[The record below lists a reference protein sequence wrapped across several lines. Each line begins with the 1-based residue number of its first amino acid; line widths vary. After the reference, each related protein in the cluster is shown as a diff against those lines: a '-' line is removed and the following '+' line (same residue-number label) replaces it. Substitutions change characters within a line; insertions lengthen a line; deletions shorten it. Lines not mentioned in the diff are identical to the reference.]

1 MQFGRMVRPDRINV
15 KTMKA
20 MGKILLIVDPQV
32 DFVNGS
38 LPVTG
43 AAEAMDALAAYVKE
57 HGNEYVARLVT
68 ADWHPYHHCSFADEG
83 GLWPRHCVQHS
94 AGAAIWQT
102 LLVALNELQ
111 GGFTLLYKGNN
122 IAKEEYSIM
131 QNEESASV
139 ICRLV
144 EALKIEQLDVC
155 GLAGNICALDTA
167 KDLKK
172 MLGNTKLNI
181 LENYSPSLD
190 DGSMLKDFI
199 KTLD

>member
-1 MQFGRMVRPDRINV
+1 MVRLGRINV
-15 KTMKA
+15 KTMKT

-155 GLAGNICALDTA
+155 GLAGNICVLDTA

-172 MLGNTKLNI
+172 MLGDTKLNI

>member
-1 MQFGRMVRPDRINV
+1 
-15 KTMKA
+15 
-20 MGKILLIVDPQV
+20 
-32 DFVNGS
+32 
-38 LPVTG
+38 
-43 AAEAMDALAAYVKE
+43 
-57 HGNEYVARLVT
+57 
-68 ADWHPYHHCSFADEG
+68 
-83 GLWPRHCVQHS
+83 
-94 AGAAIWQT
+94 
-102 LLVALNELQ
+102 
-111 GGFTLLYKGNN
+111 
-122 IAKEEYSIM
+122 M

-155 GLAGNICALDTA
+155 GLAGNICVLDTA

>member
-15 KTMKA
+15 KIMKA

-94 AGAAIWQT
+94 VGAAIWQT

-155 GLAGNICALDTA
+155 GLAGNICVLDTA

>member
-68 ADWHPYHHCSFADEG
+68 ADWHPYHHCSFADEN

-155 GLAGNICALDTA
+155 GLAGNICVLDTA

-172 MLGNTKLNI
+172 MLGDTKLNI

>member
-1 MQFGRMVRPDRINV
+1 MD
-15 KTMKA
+15 
-20 MGKILLIVDPQV
+20 KILLIVDPQV

-57 HGNEYVARLVT
+57 HGNEYKARLVT

-83 GLWPRHCVQHS
+83 GMWPRHCVQHS
-94 AGAAIWQT
+94 TGAAIWQS
-102 LLVALNELQ
+102 LLEALNETR
-111 GGFTLLYKGNN
+111 GGFTLLYKGNT
-122 IAKEEYSIM
+122 ITKEEYSIM

-144 EALKIEQLDVC
+144 EAMKIEQLDVC
-155 GLAGNICALDTA
+155 GLAGNICVLDTA

-172 MLGNTKLNI
+172 MLPNTKLNI
-181 LENYSPSLD
+181 LEEYAPSLD

-199 KTLD
+199 NGLI

>member
-1 MQFGRMVRPDRINV
+1 MVRPDRINV
-15 KTMKA
+15 KIMKA

-94 AGAAIWQT
+94 VGAAIWQT

-155 GLAGNICALDTA
+155 GLAGNICVLDTA

>member
-1 MQFGRMVRPDRINV
+1 MVRLGRINV

-83 GLWPRHCVQHS
+83 GLWPRHCVQYS

-111 GGFTLLYKGNN
+111 GGLTVLYKGNDV
-122 IAKEEYSIM
+122 AEEEYSIM

-155 GLAGNICALDTA
+155 GLAGNICVLDTA

-172 MLGNTKLNI
+172 ILGNTKLNI

>member
-1 MQFGRMVRPDRINV
+1 MQFGRMVRLGRINV

-83 GLWPRHCVQHS
+83 GLWPRHCVQYS

-155 GLAGNICALDTA
+155 GLAGNICVLDTA

-172 MLGNTKLNI
+172 ILGNTKLNI